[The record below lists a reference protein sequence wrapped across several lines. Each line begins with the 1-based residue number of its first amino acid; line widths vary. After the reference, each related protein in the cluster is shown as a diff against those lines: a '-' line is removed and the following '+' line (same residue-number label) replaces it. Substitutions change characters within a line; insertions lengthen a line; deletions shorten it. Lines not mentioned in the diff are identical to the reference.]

1 MKIRLSHLIILI
13 IVLPVICQAQDLN
26 TRILLTVGG
35 SNTEAGEFIRM
46 YKKSLEPG
54 KTLHVDDYIRQ
65 FTLFKLKVADAVS
78 EGYDTTISF
87 RNELNGYRNQLAQ
100 NYLTD
105 TQTKDKLL
113 RNAYKRSLTEINA
126 WHILVAMQQD
136 ASPRD
141 TLKAWKKAN
150 EIRTRILNGETFEQ
164 VARSTSDD
172 QSVRINGGN
181 LGYITVFQM
190 IMPFEDAVYSMK
202 KGALSKPVRTP
213 YGYHIIKVTDIR
225 PSKGR
230 IQVAHIMK
238 NAPPGTTESDAKKAE
253 EEINSIYKQLQNGA
267 SFSTLAMKYSDH
279 KESACKRRSTRLVW
293 NRGNNSRLFRS
304 GILNC

>member
-1 MKIRLSHLIILI
+1 MKIRLSQLIILI

-54 KTLHVDDYIRQ
+54 KTLQVDDYMQQ
-65 FTLFKLKVADAVS
+65 FTLFKLKVADAIS

-105 TQTKDKLL
+105 TQTKEKLL
-113 RNAYKRSLTEINA
+113 RKAYQRSLTEINA
-126 WHILVAMQQD
+126 WHILVAMPQN
-136 ASPRD
+136 ASPGD

-150 EIRTRILNGETFEQ
+150 EIRARILNGEPFEQ

-181 LGYITVFQM
+181 LGYFTVFQM
-190 IMPFEDAVYSMK
+190 IMPFEDAAYSMK
-202 KGALSKPVRTP
+202 KGALSMPVRTP
-213 YGYHIIKVTDIR
+213 YGYHIIKVADIR

-238 NAPPGTTESDAKKAE
+238 NAPPGTAR
-253 EEINSIYKQLQNGA
+253 IRC
-267 SFSTLAMKYSDH
+267 
-279 KESACKRRSTRLVW
+279 KES
-293 NRGNNSRLFRS
+293 
-304 GILNC
+304 

>member
-1 MKIRLSHLIILI
+1 MRIRLSHLIILI

-54 KTLHVDDYIRQ
+54 RTMQVDDYMRQ

-78 EGYDTTISF
+78 QGYDTTASF

-105 TQTKDKLL
+105 SQTKDKLL
-113 RNAYKRSLTEINA
+113 RNSYKRSLTDINA
-126 WHILVAMQQD
+126 WHILVAMQQN

-150 EIRTRILNGETFEQ
+150 
-164 VARSTSDD
+164 
-172 QSVRINGGN
+172 
-181 LGYITVFQM
+181 
-190 IMPFEDAVYSMK
+190 
-202 KGALSKPVRTP
+202 
-213 YGYHIIKVTDIR
+213 
-225 PSKGR
+225 
-230 IQVAHIMK
+230 
-238 NAPPGTTESDAKKAE
+238 
-253 EEINSIYKQLQNGA
+253 
-267 SFSTLAMKYSDH
+267 
-279 KESACKRRSTRLVW
+279 
-293 NRGNNSRLFRS
+293 
-304 GILNC
+304 

>member
-1 MKIRLSHLIILI
+1 MKIRSSLLTILI
-13 IVLPVICQAQDLN
+13 TAVPVICQAQDFN
-26 TRILLTVGG
+26 SSILITVGG

-46 YKKSLEPG
+46 YKKSMEPG
-54 KTLHVDDYIRQ
+54 KILPVDDYVRQ
-65 FTLFKLKVADAVS
+65 YTIFKLKVADAIS
-78 EGYDTTISF
+78 EGYDTTASF

-105 TQTKDKLL
+105 VQTKDRLL
-113 RNAYKRSLTEINA
+113 RKAYDRSLTEINA
-126 WHILVAMQQD
+126 WHILVAMPQD

-141 TLKAWKKAN
+141 TLNAWKKAN
-150 EIRTRILNGETFEQ
+150 EIRTRILTGETFEQ

-172 QSVRINGGN
+172 QSVKINGGN

-202 KGALSKPVRTP
+202 KGALSRPVRTP

-238 NAPPGTTESDAKKAE
+238 NAPPGTDEPDLKKAE
-253 EEINSIYKQLQNGA
+253 YEISNIYKLLKEGA
-267 SFSTLAMKYSDH
+267 SFSDLAIKYSDH
-279 KESACKRRSTRLVW
+279 KESASKGGVLDWFGTGEMIPDFS
-293 NRGNNSRLFRS
+293 
-304 GILNC
+304 